1 MTPVWTILSGSLLLS
16 LIHAAIPNHWAPL
29 VVIGKTENWT
39 ARQLAGYT
47 AMAGFA
53 HTASTVLIGI
63 IVGVIGVRLA
73 QNYALITRIVAPA
86 ILIALG
92 VIYVVQNMRAQSQQ
106 VHHHHHHD
114 HLHIKPPSAKTTVGI
129 LTSLAVAMFFSP
141 CIEIE
146 AYYFTASGIGWLG
159 IWIVSAVYVVVTV
172 LGMIVLTSL
181 GRRGIEKIKSHTL
194 EHHERTIT
202 GAILMVLGIFAAVV
216 PL

>member
-1 MTPVWTILSGSLLLS
+1 MTPIYQILSGSLLLS

-39 ARQLAGYT
+39 ARQLAAYT

-63 IVGVIGVRLA
+63 IVGVIGVRLS
-73 QNYALITRIVAPA
+73 QHYALITRIVAPA

-92 VIYVVQNMRAQSQQ
+92 VIYIAQDIRVQSK
-106 VHHHHHHD
+106 HGHHHHHD
-114 HLHIKPPSAKTTVGI
+114 HLHVKQPNSKTTVGI
-129 LTSLAVAMFFSP
+129 LTSLTVAMFFSP

-146 AYYFTASGIGWLG
+146 AYYFTASSIGWLG
-159 IWIVSAVYVVVTV
+159 IWIVSAVYVAVTV
-172 LGMIVLTSL
+172 LGMIILTSL
-181 GRRGIEKIKSHTL
+181 GRKGIQKIKSHTL

-202 GAILMVLGIFAAVV
+202 GAILIILGIMAAVV